1 MVEEPIKY
9 AKCRIEHPLPGES
22 RKHGRDD
29 ERQQDEGT
37 RESLAAEIAIEQ
49 HGQPPSERQFE
60 DGGHARIDEGVVDG
74 GAEDSVI
81 EDLVEVGEADEVA
94 GHTHARLGYR
104 QHDAAHEP
112 IRDAP
117 T

>member
-37 RESLAAEIAIEQ
+37 RESLAAEIAVEQ
-49 HGQPPSERQFE
+49 HGQPQSERQFE
-60 DGGHARIDEGVVDG
+60 DGGYARIDKGVVYG
-74 GAEDSVI
+74 GAAYSVI
-81 EDLVEVGEADEVA
+81 DDLVEVAGANSVA
-94 GHTHARLGYR
+94 GHTHA
-104 QHDAAHEP
+104 
-112 IRDAP
+112 
-117 T
+117 